1 VDERVARSVPG
12 QGQSSERATD
22 RDLRMAVKSS
32 RWSANDRVTCLE
44 RRDDRQPRS
53 FDCDPTW
60 SSDADSCSSQVVRLD
75 EVNRD
80 VSSEVSDRQTADKPD
95 DDRLSEAES
104 TPRQR
109 QHCDVKHRM

>member
-1 VDERVARSVPG
+1 VRSVPG
-12 QGQSSERATD
+12 QRQSSERATD
-22 RDLRMAVKSS
+22 RDFRMVDKSS
-32 RWSANDRVTCLE
+32 RWNANDRATCLE
-44 RRDDRQPRS
+44 QRDDRQQRS
-53 FDCDPTW
+53 VDSEPTW
-60 SSDADSCSSQVVRLD
+60 SSDADSCSSQMVRLD

-80 VSSEVSDRQTADKPD
+80 VSSEVSDRQTADKLD